1 MTNLQSKRTK
11 MQIESIIL
19 WLASLTAEVFRTRI
33 NRKWLATVLS
43 ESNEL
48 KHRRI
53 LQQQNTINNPVF
65 N

>member
-1 MTNLQSKRTK
+1 MQSKRTK
-11 MQIESIIL
+11 MQIESIAL
-19 WLASLTAEVFRTRI
+19 WLASLTTEVLRTRI
-33 NRKWLATVLS
+33 NGKWLATVLS

-53 LQQQNTINNPVF
+53 LQQQNTISNPVF

>member
-1 MTNLQSKRTK
+1 MQSKRTK

-19 WLASLTAEVFRTRI
+19 WLASLTTEVFRTRI
-33 NRKWLATVLS
+33 NGKWLATVLS

-53 LQQQNTINNPVF
+53 LQQQNTISNPVF

>member
-1 MTNLQSKRTK
+1 MQGKRTK

-19 WLASLTAEVFRTRI
+19 WLASLTTEVLRTRI
-33 NRKWLATVLS
+33 NGKWLATVLS

-53 LQQQNTINNPVF
+53 LQQQNTISNPVF

>member
-1 MTNLQSKRTK
+1 
-11 MQIESIIL
+11 MQIESITL
-19 WLASLTAEVFRTRI
+19 WLASLTTEVLRTRI
-33 NRKWLATVLS
+33 NGKWLATVLS

-53 LQQQNTINNPVF
+53 LQQQNTISNPVF

>member
-1 MTNLQSKRTK
+1 MQSKRTK

-19 WLASLTAEVFRTRI
+19 WLASLTTEVFRTRI
-33 NRKWLATVLS
+33 NGNWLATVLS

-53 LQQQNTINNPVF
+53 LQQQNTISNPVF

>member
-1 MTNLQSKRTK
+1 MQSKRTK
-11 MQIESIIL
+11 MQIESITL
-19 WLASLTAEVFRTRI
+19 WLASLTTEVLRTRI
-33 NRKWLATVLS
+33 NGKWLATVLS

-53 LQQQNTINNPVF
+53 LQQQNTISNPGF

>member
-1 MTNLQSKRTK
+1 MQSKRTK

-33 NRKWLATVLS
+33 NGKWLATVLS
-43 ESNEL
+43 EINEL
-48 KHRRI
+48 KHRR

>member
-1 MTNLQSKRTK
+1 MQSKRTK
-11 MQIESIIL
+11 MQIESITL
-19 WLASLTAEVFRTRI
+19 WLASLTTEVLRTRI
-33 NRKWLATVLS
+33 NGKWLATVLS

-53 LQQQNTINNPVF
+53 LQQQNTISNPVF